1 MTSGPGK
8 PPDPAR
14 VLSGLE
20 PVLAAESV
28 ETLLERATQL
38 LNTLTQAHATAIFVT
53 DGANVVH
60 EAWQPGNEAR
70 RARLRPHFLG
80 LTRQSVEVGEPVA
93 FPFPTGIAPDFTPH
107 VFLIQARGRVVGT
120 VCCACKPGDEADRAE
135 LRAIVEPLVRLVAQ
149 RLGDLSELSSSR
161 VTRAQY
167 ERWFRQ
173 LDSHIRTLDRERQK
187 FAAVVNQSDV
197 YIYVADATRTIRWAN
212 RAIGARFPLDPNGT
226 SWIGRSCGDLC
237 ARFGEA
243 ECNGTC
249 PITRALESNQ
259 AAHEEFE
266 QDDPDGKRSLY
277 ATALPIKGPEGRP
290 HEVIVMVQDLSE
302 IETVRKSEARYR
314 ALFEERRRAEEAL
327 GRLELRLSTVI
338 ASSPIVLF
346 SVDREGIF
354 TLSEG
359 RGLQALGL
367 EPGKA
372 VGQSAFE
379 LYRDIPAVV
388 ANIRRALV
396 GEEFSAMV
404 EVGDASFDTHYAPL
418 RDASGTITGVLG
430 VATVLTNAR
439 RPDRRAA

>member
-1 MTSGPGK
+1 MTSGAGV

-14 VLSGLE
+14 LVTGLE

-28 ETLLERATQL
+28 ESVLEQATLL
-38 LNTLTQAHATAIFVT
+38 LNTLTRADATAIFVT

-60 EAWQPGNEAR
+60 EAWQPADEAR

-80 LTRQSVEVGEPVA
+80 LTRRSVEVGEPVA
-93 FPFPTGIAPDFTPH
+93 FPFPADIAPEFAPH
-107 VFLIQARGRVVGT
+107 VFLLGARGRVQGT
-120 VCCACKPGDEADRAE
+120 VCCACTPVGKADEAGR
-135 LRAIVEPLVRLVAQ
+135 RAIVEPLVRLVAQ
-149 RLGDLSELSSSR
+149 RLADLSELSSSR

-197 YIYVADATRTIRWAN
+197 YVYVADATRTIRWAN
-212 RAIGARFPLDPNGT
+212 RAIGARFPLDANGT
-226 SWIGRSCGDLC
+226 SWIGRRCGDLC
-237 ARFGEA
+237 ARLGEA
-243 ECNGTC
+243 ECDGTC
-249 PITRALESNQ
+249 PVTQAIESNQ
-259 AAHEEFE
+259 AAHHEFE
-266 QDDPDGKRSLY
+266 RADADGKRSLY

-346 SVDREGIF
+346 SVDRDGIF

-359 RGLQALGL
+359 RGLQALGVDAG
-367 EPGKA
+367 EA
-372 VGQSAFE
+372 VGRSVYE
-379 LYRDIPAVV
+379 LYRDVPAIGES
-388 ANIRRALV
+388 IRRALG
-396 GEEFSAMV
+396 GEEFSALI
-404 EVGDASFDTHYAPL
+404 EVGELAFDTHYAPL
-418 RDASGTITGVLG
+418 RDEAGTITGVIG
-430 VATVLTNAR
+430 VATVLSGGR
-439 RPDRRAA
+439 RQERRAA